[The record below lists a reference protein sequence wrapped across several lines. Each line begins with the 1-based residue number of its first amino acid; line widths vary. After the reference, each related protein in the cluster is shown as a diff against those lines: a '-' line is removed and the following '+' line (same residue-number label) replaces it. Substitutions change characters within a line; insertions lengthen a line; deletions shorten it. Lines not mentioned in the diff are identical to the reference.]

1 MTATSFF
8 NAIQLA
14 QKPAAIGFVTIL
26 ALGITT
32 TLATT
37 ISALLALLIPV
48 CLIATKAAILGY
60 PLFLAGLIA
69 TKIKQN
75 QPKETPAIP
84 LLPPLKPCLEQETI
98 ENEVLITPPSAEAI
112 FDYYLSPKQPNWQ
125 QPIVKQIQLLAE
137 IQNTSQLAQTPTRL
151 ELDTTSRHYTKS
163 LNNQFALLAICWQAI
178 GETATLLDAIKA
190 SEMKS
195 IASQLKIP
203 RYRSLNK
210 TQLLLEIVEA
220 HESAPAFSE

>member
-8 NAIQLA
+8 NAMKLA

-26 ALGITT
+26 ALGTT
-32 TLATT
+32 TALATA

-75 QPKETPAIP
+75 QQIGTLAIP
-84 LLPPLKPCLEQETI
+84 LLLPLKPCLEPETI
-98 ENEVLITPPSAEAI
+98 ENKVLITPPSAEAI
-112 FDYYLSPKQPNWQ
+112 FDYHLSPKQPNWQ
-125 QPIVKQIQLLAE
+125 QQILKEIQPLAE
-137 IQNTSQLAQTPTRL
+137 IHNTSQSAQNATRL
-151 ELDTTSRHYTKS
+151 ELDTTSRHDTKP
-163 LNNQFALLAICWQAI
+163 LNNRFALLVICWQAI
-178 GETATLLDAIKA
+178 GETATLLNAIKA

-195 IASQLKIP
+195 MASELKIP
-203 RYRSLNK
+203 RYRNLNK